1 MSIQITKV
9 PTEGSLE
16 GVEGD
21 IKIGGSEITL
31 LATKWNGHVQ
41 ELRTASAIDPD
52 QLISMQDFIMTEYAH
67 SHYDELPD
75 TDNAGGVQVDA
86 ECLLTDTTFKR
97 RVYASMRGTKDF
109 TAHFKIMSN
118 GRNEWVSYYTM
129 YITK

>member
-9 PTEGSLE
+9 PTKGSLE

-21 IKIGGSEITL
+21 IKIGGGEITL
-31 LATKWNGHVQ
+31 LSTKWNGHV
-41 ELRTASAIDPD
+41 EEVLAGTATEKM
-52 QLISMQDFIMTEYAH
+52 ISMQDFILTEYAH
-67 SHYDELPD
+67 SHYSELPD
-75 TDNAGGVQVDA
+75 YDTAGGVQVDA
-86 ECLLTDTTFKR
+86 VSHLTDTTFKR

-109 TAHFKIMSN
+109 TAHFKIMSS